1 MCVAMCCEHR
11 RQYRAQFDFTPTS
24 EPLVLDE
31 VHYLRDKCFHC
42 VFNELI
48 VPELA
53 KHGIHPVS

>member
-1 MCVAMCCEHR
+1 MCVTRCEHNR
-11 RQYRAQFDFTPTS
+11 PYRAQIDFTPTV
-24 EPLVLDE
+24 EPLVLDG

-53 KHGIHPVS
+53 KHGIQVVT